1 MDVVVV
7 LTLPVQNCT
16 AVVFILL
23 IVEASLCQVWKVNS
37 TVDCVDRN
45 KGWLHRDDARSAVS
59 VIRIGIFSDFK
70 TIGHSVAIGVEIQ
83 GVRTGSIRIDKGSG
97 VGLNPVG

>member
-1 MDVVVV
+1 MDVVIV
-7 LTLPVQNCT
+7 LALSVYNCA

-23 IVEASLCQVWKVNS
+23 IVEASQAQVWKVNS

-45 KGWLHRDDARSAVS
+45 KGWLHRDDTRSAVS
-59 VIRIGIFSDFK
+59 VIRIGIFGDFK
-70 TIGHSVAIGVEIQ
+70 TIGCSVAIGVGIQ
-83 GVRTGSIRIDKGSG
+83 GVRAGSIRIDKGFG